1 MTRVRSMAR
10 IIWAQ
15 PQNQLG
21 FRCEFWPGPG
31 PSRNATGSIA
41 HRRGTPSNRL
51 RLAASEETF
60 SRAAPPP
67 PPPPPGGGGGTYT
80 AAPPPPPPPPG
91 SQSEIPPPPAPP

>member
-21 FRCEFWPGPG
+21 FGCEFWPGPG

-41 HRRGTPSNRL
+41 HRRDTPSNRL
-51 RLAASEETF
+51 RLAASEECRLDLGCRETF
-60 SRAAPPP
+60 SRGPPP
-67 PPPPPGGGGGTYT
+67 PPPPPQGGGDGLF
-80 AAPPPPPPPPG
+80 PPPPPPPP
-91 SQSEIPPPPAPP
+91 PPP

>member
-21 FRCEFWPGPG
+21 FGCEFWPGPG
-31 PSRNATGSIA
+31 PSRNARGSIA

-60 SRAAPPP
+60 SRYPPP
-67 PPPPPGGGGGTYT
+67 PPPPPRRGGGGV
-80 AAPPPPPPPPG
+80 APPPHPPPPPPLAERG
-91 SQSEIPPPPAPP
+91 GGGGGGRV